1 LRVLIFEDNSF
12 SDLYPLSLL
21 RGVFDIKCG
30 AFSLKEKIE
39 NFFKEKQKVSL
50 HCRKQLRNYLAE
62 VYTDNKINQLSKDDY
77 LFLNGRVVFPEKT
90 LKYFVNKFPMDSIIM
105 EKDLVIAAKISKE
118 KTGSLKEKIEDTVND
133 NTLSKQDFQL
143 LNLKVINRN
152 KENNHLQ
159 NDLRLYILE
168 YTWDAIK
175 YFDEVLKDDLKYL
188 FRKKKIKKKAYRASK
203 LINSKNIHIAK
214 KVKVYPDV
222 VLDAGDGWIFIDENT
237 VIEPFSFIKGPVYI
251 GKNCMVK
258 SGTRMYGPCSIGK
271 YSKVSGE
278 ITNSIFH
285 SYVNKQHDGFFGH
298 SYVGEFVNI
307 GADTV
312 TSNLKNNYSKIKA
325 FINGRIVNTGMQFL
339 GSIVGDHSKFGINTM
354 INTGTIAGIFSNIAG
369 GGFFHKEIKPF
380 SWNILGRETTK
391 YNIDLAIS
399 TAKIVMQRRNLDLSE
414 AYEELIR
421 NIYNKLE

>member
-1 LRVLIFEDNSF
+1 MRVLIFEDNSF

-39 NFFKEKQKVSL
+39 NAFKGKHEVSL

-90 LKYFVNKFPMDSIIM
+90 LKYFVNKLPMNSIMM
-105 EKDLVIAAKISKE
+105 EMDLVIAAKVSKE
-118 KTGSLKEKIEDTVND
+118 KTGSLKEKIEDTVNN

-143 LNLKVINRN
+143 LNLNVINRN
-152 KENNHLQ
+152 NENRHPQ
-159 NDLRLYILE
+159 NDLILYILK
-168 YTWDAIK
+168 YPWDAIK
-175 YFDEVLKDDLKYL
+175 YFDEVLKDDIKYL
-188 FRKKKIKKKAYRASK
+188 FRKKKTRKKTYRASK
-203 LINSKNIHIAK
+203 LINSKNVHIAK

-222 VLDAGDGWIFIDENT
+222 VLDAGDGGIFIDENT

-251 GKNCMVK
+251 GMNCVVK

-312 TSNLKNNYSKIKA
+312 TSNLKNNYSKVKA
-325 FINGRIVNTGMQFL
+325 FINGRIVDTGMHFL

-369 GGFFHKEIKPF
+369 GGFFHKEIKSF
-380 SWNILGRETTK
+380 SWDILGRETTK

-399 TAKIVMQRRNLDLSE
+399 TARIVMQRRSLNLSE
-414 AYEELIR
+414 AYEKLIR

>member
-1 LRVLIFEDNSF
+1 MRVLIFEDDSF

-30 AFSLKEKIE
+30 AFSLKEKME
-39 NFFKEKQKVSL
+39 NAFKEKHEVSL

-62 VYTDNKINQLSKDDY
+62 VYTDYKINQLSKDDY

-90 LKYFVNKFPMDSIIM
+90 LKYFANKFPMDSIIM
-105 EKDLVIAAKISKE
+105 EKDLVIAAKVSKE
-118 KTGSLKEKIEDTVND
+118 KIGSLKEKIEDTVND
-133 NTLSKQDFQL
+133 NTLSEKDFQL
-143 LNLKVINRN
+143 LNLNVINRN
-152 KENNHLQ
+152 KENKHPQ
-159 NDLRLYILE
+159 NDLRLYILK
-168 YTWDAIK
+168 YPWDAIK
-175 YFDEVLKDDLKYL
+175 YFDEVLKDELKYL
-188 FRKKKIKKKAYRASK
+188 FRKKKTRKKTYRASK
-203 LINSKNIHIAK
+203 LINSKNVHIAK
-214 KVKVYPDV
+214 KVKVHPDV
-222 VLDAGDGWIFIDENT
+222 VLDAKDGGIFIDENAI
-237 VIEPFSFIKGPVYI
+237 IEPFSFIKGPVYI
-251 GKNCMVK
+251 GKNCVIK
-258 SGTRMYGPCSIGK
+258 SGTKMYGPCSIGK

-298 SYVGEFVNI
+298 SYVSEFVNI

-312 TSNLKNNYSKIKA
+312 TSNLKNNYSKIKV
-325 FINGRIVNTGMQFL
+325 FINGRIVDTGMQFL

-369 GGFFHKEIKPF
+369 GGFFHKEIKSF

-399 TAKIVMQRRNLDLSE
+399 TARIVMQRRSLDFSE
-414 AYEELIR
+414 AYDKLIR